1 MVKTIKVRVNIRQM
15 HPIYKKVTSRILNY
29 PLIQILNV
37 RKNYLVHDEGEL
49 CTVGDIVRIE
59 SCRPLSAR
67 KSFAL
72 AEILHKKNL
81 GPLAAMM
88 KKK

>member
-1 MVKTIKVRVNIRQM
+1 MAKTIKVRVNIRQM

-29 PLIQILNV
+29 QLIQVLNV

-49 CTVGDIVRIE
+49 CTVGDIIRIE
-59 SCRPLSAR
+59 SCRPLSSR
-67 KSFAL
+67 KSFAV

-81 GPLAAMM
+81 GSIVAMM
-88 KKK
+88 KK